1 MDDIITVSDLA
12 GYPLHLREMS
22 GDEMRVGHLAGTF
35 EYRNVLPINSANHA
49 HL

>member
-12 GYPLHLREMS
+12 GYPLHLRWMS
-22 GDEMRVGHLAGTF
+22 GGEMLGGHLAGMF
-35 EYRNVLPINSANHA
+35 NHA